1 MTKITIAA
9 VGDLLMKKKMIASAA
24 REGGFAPIFAKVKPY
39 LRKPDLTIGNL
50 ETTFSGSHFREKPGK
65 LLFSAPD
72 KFAAT
77 IRNLGF
83 DVLSTANNHCMD
95 GKKSGLKRTL
105 NVLDRHGLRHTGTY
119 RTARE
124 ARRQLIVNVKG
135 IKIGILAYT
144 KGTNGIPVPEP
155 WSVNRLNRK
164 KVIADVRSMKSK
176 SDFIIACLH
185 FGKEFRTS
193 PDRNQ
198 IRFMQLLFHHGVNVV
213 LGAHPHVLHPIRMFK
228 VKDVDGQI
236 RNRVAASS
244 LGNFV
249 STELPR
255 HTARLRGTILRLTL
269 VKNAKG
275 ITDVVE
281 MSRVPTRILQKIG
294 KKGVYRVVAPCDLRH
309 CSGVMP
315 VRRLNAVAKCWLDA

>member
-1 MTKITIAA
+1 MGGLTKITIAA

-24 REGGFAPIFAKVKPY
+24 REGGFAPIFAKVKPP
-39 LRKPDLTIGNL
+39 LRKSDLTIGNL
-50 ETTFSGSHFREKPGK
+50 ETTFSGNNFRGEPGK
-65 LLFSAPD
+65 LLFSSPD

-77 IRNLGF
+77 LRNLGF

-95 GKKSGLKRTL
+95 GKRAGLRRTL
-105 NVLDRHGLRHTGTY
+105 NVLDRYGLRHTGTY
-119 RTARE
+119 RSAQE
-124 ARRQLIVNVKG
+124 ARRKLIVNVKG

-155 WSVNRLNRK
+155 WSVNRLNPK
-164 KVIADVRSMKSK
+164 KIIADVRSLKGRT
-176 SDFIIACLH
+176 DFIIACLH
-185 FGKEFRTS
+185 FGKEFRTY

-198 IRFMQLLFHHGVNVV
+198 IRLMRLLFKNGVNVV

-228 VKDVDGQI
+228 MKDIDELT

-249 STELPR
+249 STELPQ

-269 VKNAKG
+269 TKNAKG
-275 ITDVVE
+275 VTDVLK
-281 MSRVPTRILQKIG
+281 MSSVPTRILQNIG
-294 KKGVYRVVAPCDLRH
+294 KKNVYRVVP
-309 CSGVMP
+309 G
-315 VRRLNAVAKCWLDA
+315 K